1 VDPQV
6 ADASTNLGLL
16 KVGIVVFGLALTLLA
31 ANGILISRNSETSVG
46 HWAQAWARR
55 YPMFALATSFFFGA
69 LIGHFFCDTWNPG

>member
-31 ANGILISRNSETSVG
+31 ADGILISRNSETSVG

-55 YPMFALATSFFFGA
+55 YPTFALATSFFFGA
-69 LIGHFFCDTWNPG
+69 LIGHFFWDTWNPG